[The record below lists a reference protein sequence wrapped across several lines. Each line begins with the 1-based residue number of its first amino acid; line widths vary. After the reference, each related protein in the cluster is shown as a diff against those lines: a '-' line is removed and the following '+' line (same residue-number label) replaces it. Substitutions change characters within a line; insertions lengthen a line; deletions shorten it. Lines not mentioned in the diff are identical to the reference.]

1 MTPVMINRQKKD
13 TAMHL
18 KDSVIFITGAN
29 RGLGLQ
35 LAKAA
40 LAAGAKK
47 VYGAARDPKSITL
60 PGVIPVQLDVT
71 RHEEIAAVASEY
83 KDVTILV
90 NNAGIV
96 RAGGILAENALE
108 QARAEMETN
117 VIGPMLLSKGFAP
130 TLKANGGGAI
140 VNILSVLAWYSQ
152 GPTNTYS
159 MSKSA
164 AWALT
169 NGLRVELAAQ
179 GTLVLGAHM
188 GYMDTD
194 MTASYDVA
202 KIKPEEVA
210 AKIFEALAKGEEEVL
225 ADDLTRQIKLG
236 INAEVP
242 AYVAAARA
250 A

>member
-1 MTPVMINRQKKD
+1 MTLN
-13 TAMHL
+13 
-18 KDSVIFITGAN
+18 DSVVFITGAN

-47 VYGAARDPKSITL
+47 VYGAARDPKSVTL

-71 RHEEIAAVASEY
+71 DHDEIAAVTRTY
-83 KDVTILV
+83 TDVNILI

-96 RAGGILAENALE
+96 RAGAILADNALE

-130 TLKANGGGAI
+130 ALKANGGGAI

-169 NGLRVELAAQ
+169 NGLRIELAAQ
-179 GTLVLGAHM
+179 GTKVIGAHM

-194 MTASYDVA
+194 MTAAYDIAKIQPQDVA
-202 KIKPEEVA
+202 A
-210 AKIFEALAKGEEEVL
+210 QIFAALAEGKEEVL
-225 ADDLTRQIKLG
+225 ADDLTRQVKLG
-236 INAEVP
+236 INAELP
-242 AYVAAARA
+242 AYIAAARA

>member
-1 MTPVMINRQKKD
+1 MN
-13 TAMHL
+13 L
-18 KDSVIFITGAN
+18 KDSVVFITGAN

-40 LAAGAKK
+40 LAAGARK
-47 VYGAARDPKSITL
+47 VYGAARDPKSVTL
-60 PGVIPVQLDVT
+60 PGLTPVQLDVT
-71 RHEEIAAVASEY
+71 NHAEIVAVTREY
-83 KDVTILV
+83 KDVNVLI

-96 RAGGILAENALE
+96 RAGGILADNALE

-169 NGLRVELAAQ
+169 NGLRIELAAQ
-179 GTLVLGAHM
+179 GTQVVGAHM

-194 MTASYDVA
+194 MTAGYEID
-202 KIKPEEVA
+202 KIKPEAVA
-210 AKIFEALAKGEEEVL
+210 AQIFASLAEGKEEVL
-225 ADDLTRQIKLG
+225 ADDITRQVKLG
-236 INAEVP
+236 INAELP
-242 AYVAAARA
+242 AYIAASRAAA
-250 A
+250 

>member
-1 MTPVMINRQKKD
+1 VNI
-13 TAMHL
+13 
-18 KDSVIFITGAN
+18 KDSVVFITGAN

-71 RHEEIAAVASEY
+71 RHDEIAAVSREY
-83 KDVTILV
+83 QDVNVLI

-96 RAGGILAENALE
+96 RAGGILADNALE
-108 QARAEMETN
+108 QARAEWETN

-169 NGLRVELAAQ
+169 NGLRIELAAQ
-179 GTLVLGAHM
+179 GTQVVGAHM

-194 MTASYDVA
+194 MTAGYDID

-210 AKIFEALAKGEEEVL
+210 VQIFAALADGHEEVL

>member
-1 MTPVMINRQKKD
+1 MN
-13 TAMHL
+13 L
-18 KDSVIFITGAN
+18 KDSVVFITGAN

-71 RHEEIAAVASEY
+71 NHDQIAAVSREY
-83 KDVTILV
+83 KDVNVLI

-96 RAGGILAENALE
+96 RAGGILADNSLE

-140 VNILSVLAWYSQ
+140 VNILSVLSWYSQ

-169 NGLRVELAAQ
+169 NGLRIELAAQ
-179 GTLVLGAHM
+179 GTKVIGAHM

-194 MTASYDVA
+194 MTAGYDIA
-202 KIKPEEVA
+202 KIQPEEVA
-210 AKIFEALAKGEEEVL
+210 AQIFAALAEGKEEVL
-225 ADDLTRQIKLG
+225 ADDLTRQVKLG
-236 INAEVP
+236 INAELP
-242 AYVAAARA
+242 AYIAAARA
-250 A
+250 AA

>member
-1 MTPVMINRQKKD
+1 MNI
-13 TAMHL
+13 
-18 KDSVIFITGAN
+18 KDSVVFITGAN

-47 VYGAARDPKSITL
+47 VYGAARDPKSVTL

-71 RHEEIAAVASEY
+71 NHDEITTVTREY
-83 KDVTILV
+83 KDVSVLI

-96 RAGGILAENALE
+96 RAGGILADNSLE
-108 QARAEMETN
+108 QARAELETN

-169 NGLRVELAAQ
+169 NGLRIELAAQ
-179 GTLVLGAHM
+179 GTQVVGAHM

-194 MTASYDVA
+194 MTAGYEID
-202 KIKPEEVA
+202 KIKPEAVA
-210 AKIFEALAKGEEEVL
+210 AQIFAALADGKEEVL
-225 ADDLTRQIKLG
+225 ADDLTRQVKLG
-236 INAEVP
+236 INAELP
-242 AYVAAARA
+242 AYIAAARA
-250 A
+250 AA

>member
-1 MTPVMINRQKKD
+1 MNI
-13 TAMHL
+13 
-18 KDSVIFITGAN
+18 KDSVVFITGAN

-47 VYGAARDPKSITL
+47 VYGAARDPKSVTL

-71 RHEEIAAVASEY
+71 NHDEIAAVTREY
-83 KDVTILV
+83 NDVSVLI

-96 RAGGILAENALE
+96 RAGGILADNSLE
-108 QARAEMETN
+108 QARAELETN

-169 NGLRVELAAQ
+169 NGLRIELAAQ
-179 GTLVLGAHM
+179 GTQVVGAHM

-194 MTASYDVA
+194 MTAGYEID
-202 KIKPEEVA
+202 KIKPEAVA
-210 AKIFEALAKGEEEVL
+210 AQIFAALADGKEEVL
-225 ADDLTRQIKLG
+225 ADDLTRQVKLG
-236 INAEVP
+236 INAELP
-242 AYVAAARA
+242 AYIAAARA
-250 A
+250 AA

>member
-1 MTPVMINRQKKD
+1 MN
-13 TAMHL
+13 L
-18 KDSVIFITGAN
+18 KDSVVFITGAN

-47 VYGAARDPKSITL
+47 VYGAARDTKSVTL

-71 RHEEIAAVASEY
+71 KHDEISAVTREY
-83 KDVTILV
+83 KDVTVLI

-96 RAGGILAENALE
+96 RAGGILADNSLE
-108 QARAEMETN
+108 QARAELETN

-169 NGLRVELAAQ
+169 NGLRIELAPQ
-179 GTLVLGAHM
+179 GTQVIGAHM
-188 GYMDTD
+188 GYMETD
-194 MTASYDVA
+194 MTAGYEVP

-210 AKIFEALAKGEEEVL
+210 AQIFAALADGKEEVL
-225 ADDLTRQIKLG
+225 ADDLTRQVKLG
-236 INAEVP
+236 INAELP
-242 AYVAAARA
+242 AYIAAARA
-250 A
+250 TA

>member
-1 MTPVMINRQKKD
+1 MNIQ
-13 TAMHL
+13 
-18 KDSVIFITGAN
+18 DSVVFITGAN

-47 VYGAARDPKSITL
+47 VYAAARDPKTVTL

-71 RHEEIAAVASEY
+71 KHDEIAAVTREY
-83 KDVTILV
+83 KDVTILI

-96 RAGGILAENALE
+96 RAGGILADNALE
-108 QARAEMETN
+108 QARAELETN

-130 TLKANGGGAI
+130 TLAANGGGAI
-140 VNILSVLAWYSQ
+140 VNILSVLAWLSQ

-159 MSKSA
+159 ISKSA

-179 GTLVLGAHM
+179 GTQVLGAHM
-188 GYMDTD
+188 GYMETD
-194 MTASYDVA
+194 MTDGYDVP

-210 AKIFEALAKGEEEVL
+210 AQIFAALAEGKEEVL
-225 ADDLTRQIKLG
+225 ADDLTRQVKLG
-236 INAEVP
+236 INAELP
-242 AYVAAARA
+242 AYIAVSRAAA
-250 A
+250 

>member
-1 MTPVMINRQKKD
+1 MNIQ
-13 TAMHL
+13 
-18 KDSVIFITGAN
+18 DSVVFITGAN

-47 VYGAARDPKSITL
+47 VYAAARDPKTVTL
-60 PGVIPVQLDVT
+60 PGVVPVQLDVT
-71 RHEEIAAVASEY
+71 KHDEIAAVTREY
-83 KDVTILV
+83 QDVTILI

-96 RAGGILAENALE
+96 RAGGILADNALE
-108 QARAEMETN
+108 QARAELETN

-130 TLKANGGGAI
+130 TLAANGGGAI
-140 VNILSVLAWYSQ
+140 VNILSVLAWLSQ

-159 MSKSA
+159 ISKSA

-179 GTLVLGAHM
+179 GTQVLGAHM
-188 GYMDTD
+188 GYMETD
-194 MTASYDVA
+194 MTDGYDVP

-210 AKIFEALAKGEEEVL
+210 AQIFAALAEGKEEVL
-225 ADDLTRQIKLG
+225 ADDLTRQVKLG
-236 INAEVP
+236 INAELP
-242 AYVAAARA
+242 AYIAVSRAAA
-250 A
+250 

>member
-1 MTPVMINRQKKD
+1 MNI
-13 TAMHL
+13 
-18 KDSVIFITGAN
+18 KDSVVFITGAN

-47 VYGAARDPKSITL
+47 VYGAARDPKSVTL

-71 RHEEIAAVASEY
+71 NHDEITTVTREY
-83 KDVTILV
+83 KDVSVLI

-96 RAGGILAENALE
+96 RAGGILADNSLE

-169 NGLRVELAAQ
+169 NGLRIELAAQ
-179 GTLVLGAHM
+179 GTQVVGAHM

-194 MTASYDVA
+194 MTAGYEID
-202 KIKPEEVA
+202 KIKPEAVA
-210 AKIFEALAKGEEEVL
+210 AQIFAALAEGKEEVL
-225 ADDLTRQIKLG
+225 ADDLTRQVKLG

-242 AYVAAARA
+242 AYIAASRTA

>member
-1 MTPVMINRQKKD
+1 MNIQ
-13 TAMHL
+13 
-18 KDSVIFITGAN
+18 DSVVFITGAN

-47 VYGAARDPKSITL
+47 VYAAARDPKTVAL

-71 RHEEIAAVASEY
+71 KHDEIAAVTREY
-83 KDVTILV
+83 KDVTILI

-96 RAGGILAENALE
+96 RAGGILADNALE
-108 QARAEMETN
+108 QARAELETN

-130 TLKANGGGAI
+130 TLAANGGGAI
-140 VNILSVLAWYSQ
+140 VNILSVLAWLSQ

-159 MSKSA
+159 ISKSA

-179 GTLVLGAHM
+179 GTQVLGAHM
-188 GYMDTD
+188 GYMETD
-194 MTASYDVA
+194 MTDGYDVP

-210 AKIFEALAKGEEEVL
+210 AQIFAALAEGKEEVL
-225 ADDLTRQIKLG
+225 ADDLTRQVKLG
-236 INAEVP
+236 INAELP
-242 AYVAAARA
+242 AYIAVSRAAA
-250 A
+250 

>member
-1 MTPVMINRQKKD
+1 MNI
-13 TAMHL
+13 
-18 KDSVIFITGAN
+18 KDSVVFITGAN

-47 VYGAARDPKSITL
+47 VYGAARDPGTVTL

-71 RHEEIAAVASEY
+71 NHDHIAAVTRDY
-83 KDVTILV
+83 PDVNVLI

-96 RAGGILAENALE
+96 RAGGILADNALE

-169 NGLRVELAAQ
+169 NGLRIELAAL
-179 GTLVLGAHM
+179 GTKVIGAHM

-194 MTASYDVA
+194 MTAGYDIA
-202 KIKPEEVA
+202 KIQPQEVA
-210 AKIFEALAKGEEEVL
+210 AQIIAALAEGREEVL
-225 ADDLTRQIKLG
+225 ADDLTRQVKLG

-242 AYVAAARA
+242 AYIAAARA

>member
-1 MTPVMINRQKKD
+1 MTVVIINQQRKPI
-13 TAMHL
+13 MNI
-18 KDSVIFITGAN
+18 KDSVVFITGAN

-40 LAAGAKK
+40 LAAGAKR
-47 VYGAARDPKSITL
+47 VYGAARDPKSVTL

-71 RHEEIAAVASEY
+71 RHDDIAAVTREFR
-83 KDVTILV
+83 DVTILI

-96 RAGGILAENALE
+96 RTGGILADNALE

-130 TLKANGGGAI
+130 TLQANGGGAI

-169 NGLRVELAAQ
+169 NGLRIELAAQ

-188 GYMDTD
+188 GYMETD
-194 MTASYDVA
+194 MTAGYDMPKV
-202 KIKPEEVA
+202 KPEDVA
-210 AKIFEALAKGEEEVL
+210 AKIFEALAAGKEEVL
-225 ADDLTRQIKLG
+225 ADELTHQVKLG
-236 INAEVP
+236 INADVP
-242 AYVAAARA
+242 AYIAAAHA
-250 A
+250 AA

>member
-1 MTPVMINRQKKD
+1 MN
-13 TAMHL
+13 L
-18 KDSVIFITGAN
+18 NDSVVFITGAN

-47 VYGAARDPKSITL
+47 VYGAARDHKSVTL
-60 PGVIPVQLDVT
+60 PGVVPVQLDVT
-71 RHEEIAAVASEY
+71 KHDEIAAVTREY
-83 KDVTILV
+83 KDVTVLI

-96 RAGGILAENALE
+96 RAGAILADNALE
-108 QARAEMETN
+108 QARVEMETN

-130 TLKANGGGAI
+130 TLQANGGGAI

-159 MSKSA
+159 MSKAA

-169 NGLRVELAAQ
+169 NGLRIELAAQ
-179 GTLVLGAHM
+179 GTQVLGAHM
-188 GYMDTD
+188 GYMETD
-194 MTASYDVA
+194 MAAGYDVP
-202 KIKPEEVA
+202 KVKPEDVA
-210 AKIFEALAKGEEEVL
+210 AQIFKALIAGGEEVL
-225 ADDLTRQIKLG
+225 ADDLTRHVKLG

-242 AYVAAARA
+242 AYIAAARA
-250 A
+250 AA

>member
-1 MTPVMINRQKKD
+1 MN
-13 TAMHL
+13 L
-18 KDSVIFITGAN
+18 KDSVVFITGAN

-60 PGVIPVQLDVT
+60 PGITPVQLDVT
-71 RHEEIAAVASEY
+71 NHEQIAAVTREL
-83 KDVTILV
+83 KDVSILI

-96 RAGGILAENALE
+96 RAGGILADNALE
-108 QARAEMETN
+108 QARAELETN
-117 VIGPMLLSKGFAP
+117 LIGPMLLSKGFAP
-130 TLKANGGGAI
+130 TLKVNGGGAI

-169 NGLRVELAAQ
+169 NGLRGELRAQ
-179 GTLVLGAHM
+179 HTQVLGAHM

-194 MTASYDVA
+194 MTAGIDAPKA
-202 KIKPEEVA
+202 KPADIAQAIVSA
-210 AKIFEALAKGEEEVL
+210 LEAGQDEVL
-225 ADDLTRQIKLG
+225 TDDTSRQVKAGFAAPRSAYLG
-236 INAEVP
+236 E
-242 AYVAAARA
+242 ARA

>member
-1 MTPVMINRQKKD
+1 MNI
-13 TAMHL
+13 
-18 KDSVIFITGAN
+18 KDSVVFITGAN

-47 VYGAARDPKSITL
+47 VYAAARDPKSVTL
-60 PGVIPVQLDVT
+60 PGVVPVKLDVT
-71 RHEEIAAVASEY
+71 NHDEIAAVTRDY
-83 KDVTILV
+83 KDVNVLI

-96 RAGGILAENALE
+96 RAGSILADNALE

-130 TLKANGGGAI
+130 ALKSNGGGAI

-159 MSKSA
+159 VSKAA

-169 NGLRVELAAQ
+169 NGLRIELAAQ
-179 GTLVLGAHM
+179 GTKVIGAHM

-194 MTASYDVA
+194 MTAGYDIAKIQPQDVA
-202 KIKPEEVA
+202 AQI
-210 AKIFEALAKGEEEVL
+210 INALAEGKEEVL
-225 ADDLTRQIKLG
+225 ADDLTRQVKLG
-236 INAEVP
+236 INAELP
-242 AYVAAARA
+242 AYIAAAHA
-250 A
+250 G

>member
-1 MTPVMINRQKKD
+1 MNT
-13 TAMHL
+13 
-18 KDSVIFITGAN
+18 KDSVVFITGAN

-47 VYGAARDPKSITL
+47 VYGAARDASTVTL

-71 RHEEIAAVASEY
+71 NHDEIAAVAREY
-83 KDVTILV
+83 KDVTVLV

-96 RAGGILAENALE
+96 KAGGILADNALE
-108 QARAEMETN
+108 LARQELETN
-117 VIGPMLLSKGFAP
+117 VIGPMLLSKAFAP
-130 TLKANGGGAI
+130 ALQANGGGAI
-140 VNILSVLAWYSQ
+140 VNILSVLAWLSQ

-159 MSKSA
+159 ISKSA

-179 GTLVLGAHM
+179 GTLVVGAHM

-194 MTASYDVA
+194 MTAGFDVPKARPEDVA
-202 KIKPEEVA
+202 AQIFA
-210 AKIFEALAKGEEEVL
+210 ALNEGKEEVL
-225 ADDLTRQIKLG
+225 ADDLTRQVKLG
-236 INAEVP
+236 INAELP

-250 A
+250 AA

>member
-1 MTPVMINRQKKD
+1 MNI
-13 TAMHL
+13 
-18 KDSVIFITGAN
+18 KDSVVFITGAN

-47 VYGAARDPKSITL
+47 VYGAARDPGTVTL

-71 RHEEIAAVASEY
+71 NHDHIAAVTRDY
-83 KDVTILV
+83 PDVNVLI

-96 RAGGILAENALE
+96 RAGGILADNALE

-169 NGLRVELAAQ
+169 NGLRIELAAQ
-179 GTLVLGAHM
+179 GTKVIGAHM

-194 MTASYDVA
+194 MTAGYDIA
-202 KIKPEEVA
+202 KIQPQEVA
-210 AKIFEALAKGEEEVL
+210 AQIIAALAEGREEVL
-225 ADDLTRQIKLG
+225 ADDLTRQVKQG

-242 AYVAAARA
+242 AYIAAARA

>member
-1 MTPVMINRQKKD
+1 MN
-13 TAMHL
+13 L
-18 KDSVIFITGAN
+18 KDSVVFITGAN

-47 VYGAARDPKSITL
+47 VYGAARDPKTVTL
-60 PGVIPVQLDVT
+60 PGVTPVQLDVT
-71 RHEEIAAVASEY
+71 KHDEIDAVIREY
-83 KDVTILV
+83 KDVTVLI

-96 RAGGILAENALE
+96 RAGGILADNSLE
-108 QARAEMETN
+108 QARAELETN

-169 NGLRVELAAQ
+169 NGLRIELAAQ
-179 GTLVLGAHM
+179 GTKVVGAHM

-194 MTASYDVA
+194 MTAGYEIA

-210 AKIFEALAKGEEEVL
+210 AQIFAALAEGKEEVL
-225 ADDLTRQIKLG
+225 ADDLTRQVKLG
-236 INAEVP
+236 INAELP
-242 AYVAAARA
+242 AYIAAARPA

>member
-1 MTPVMINRQKKD
+1 MNI
-13 TAMHL
+13 
-18 KDSVIFITGAN
+18 KDSVVFITGAN

-47 VYGAARDPKSITL
+47 VYAAARDPKTITL

-71 RHEEIAAVASEY
+71 KHDEIAAVAREY
-83 KDVTILV
+83 KDVNILV

-96 RAGGILAENALE
+96 RGGSLLADNALE
-108 QARAEMETN
+108 QARAELETN
-117 VIGPMLLSKGFAP
+117 VVGPMLLSKGFAP

-140 VNILSVLAWYSQ
+140 VNILSVLAWLSQ
-152 GPTNTYS
+152 GGTNTYS

-169 NGLRVELAAQ
+169 NGLRVELAGQ
-179 GTLVLGAHM
+179 GTQVLGAHM

-194 MTASYDVA
+194 MTAGFEIAKAKPEDVA
-202 KIKPEEVA
+202 A
-210 AKIFEALAKGEEEVL
+210 QIFAALAEGKDEVL
-225 ADDLTRQIKLG
+225 TDDLTRQVKQG
-236 INAEVP
+236 ITAEVP
-242 AYVAAARA
+242 AYIAVAKSA
-250 A
+250 

>member
-1 MTPVMINRQKKD
+1 MTIKRETTMN
-13 TAMHL
+13 T
-18 KDSVIFITGAN
+18 KDSVVFITGAN

-47 VYGAARDPKSITL
+47 VYGAARDAKSITL

-71 RHEEIAAVASEY
+71 NHDEIAAVTREY
-83 KDVTILV
+83 KDVTILI

-96 RAGGILAENALE
+96 RPGALLADDALA
-108 QARAEMETN
+108 QARAELETN

-130 TLKANGGGAI
+130 TLAANGGGAI
-140 VNILSVLAWYSQ
+140 VNILSVLAWLSQ
-152 GPTNTYS
+152 GVTNTYS

-169 NGLRVELAAQ
+169 NGLRAELAAQ
-179 GTLVLGAHM
+179 GTQVVGAHM
-188 GYMDTD
+188 GYMETD
-194 MTASYDVA
+194 MTAGYDVP
-202 KIKPEEVA
+202 KVQPEDVA
-210 AKIFEALAKGEEEVL
+210 AQIFAALAEGKDEVL
-225 ADDLTRQIKLG
+225 ADDLTRQVKLG

-242 AYVAAARA
+242 AYIAVSRA
-250 A
+250 PA

>member
-1 MTPVMINRQKKD
+1 MNI
-13 TAMHL
+13 
-18 KDSVIFITGAN
+18 KDSVVFITGAN

-47 VYGAARDPKSITL
+47 VYAAARDPKSVTL
-60 PGVIPVQLDVT
+60 PAVVPVKLDVT
-71 RHEEIAAVASEY
+71 NHDEIAAVARDY
-83 KDVTILV
+83 KDVNVLI

-96 RAGGILAENALE
+96 RAGGILADNALE

-169 NGLRVELAAQ
+169 NGLRIELAAQ
-179 GTLVLGAHM
+179 GTKVIGAHM

-194 MTASYDVA
+194 MTAGYDIAKIQPQDVA
-202 KIKPEEVA
+202 AQI
-210 AKIFEALAKGEEEVL
+210 ISALAEGKEEVL
-225 ADDLTRQIKLG
+225 ADDLTRQVKLG

-242 AYVAAARA
+242 AYIAAARA

>member
-1 MTPVMINRQKKD
+1 MNI
-13 TAMHL
+13 
-18 KDSVIFITGAN
+18 KDSVVFITGAN

-47 VYGAARDPKSITL
+47 VYGAARDPKSVTL
-60 PGVIPVQLDVT
+60 PGVIPVKLDVT
-71 RHEEIAAVASEY
+71 NHDEIAAVVSEY
-83 KDVTILV
+83 KDVEVLV

-96 RAGGILAENALE
+96 RVGGILGANALAL
-108 QARAEMETN
+108 AREEMETN

-169 NGLRVELAAQ
+169 NGLRIELAGQ
-179 GTLVLGAHM
+179 GTQVLGAHM
-188 GYMDTD
+188 GYMETD
-194 MTASYDVA
+194 MTAGYDMQKVKPEDVA
-202 KIKPEEVA
+202 AQIIA
-210 AKIFEALAKGEEEVL
+210 ALAAGKEEVL
-225 ADDLTRQIKLG
+225 ADDLTRQVKLG
-236 INAEVP
+236 INAELP
-242 AYVAAARA
+242 AYIAAAHA
-250 A
+250 AA

>member
-1 MTPVMINRQKKD
+1 MTSVMINRQKKE

>member
-1 MTPVMINRQKKD
+1 MN
-13 TAMHL
+13 L
-18 KDSVIFITGAN
+18 KDSVVFITGAN

-40 LAAGAKK
+40 MAAGAKK
-47 VYGAARDPKSITL
+47 VYGAARDPKTLTL

-71 RHEEIAAVASEY
+71 KHDEIAAVTREY
-83 KDVTILV
+83 QDVSVLI

-96 RAGGILAENALE
+96 KAGGILADNALD

-169 NGLRVELAAQ
+169 NGLRIELAAQ
-179 GTLVLGAHM
+179 GTLVVGAHM

-194 MTASYDVA
+194 MTAGYDIA
-202 KIKPEEVA
+202 KIKPDDVA
-210 AKIFEALAKGEEEVL
+210 AQIIAALAEGKDEVL
-225 ADDLTRQIKLG
+225 ADDLTRQVKLG
-236 INAEVP
+236 INAEPP
-242 AYVAAARA
+242 AYIAAARA
-250 A
+250 AT

>member
-1 MTPVMINRQKKD
+1 MN
-13 TAMHL
+13 L
-18 KDSVIFITGAN
+18 KDSVVFLTGAN

-47 VYGAARDPKSITL
+47 VYGAARDPKTVTL

-71 RHEEIAAVASEY
+71 NHDEISAVTREY
-83 KDVTILV
+83 KDVTILI

-96 RAGGILAENALE
+96 RAGAILADNALE

-117 VIGPMLLSKGFAP
+117 AIGPMLLSKGFAP

-140 VNILSVLAWYSQ
+140 VNILSVLAWLSQ

-179 GTLVLGAHM
+179 GTQVIGAHM

-194 MTASYDVA
+194 MTASYDVP

-210 AKIFEALAKGEEEVL
+210 AQIIAAINEGKEEVL
-225 ADDLTRQIKLG
+225 ADDLTRQVKLG

-242 AYVAAARA
+242 TYVAVSRA
-250 A
+250 AA